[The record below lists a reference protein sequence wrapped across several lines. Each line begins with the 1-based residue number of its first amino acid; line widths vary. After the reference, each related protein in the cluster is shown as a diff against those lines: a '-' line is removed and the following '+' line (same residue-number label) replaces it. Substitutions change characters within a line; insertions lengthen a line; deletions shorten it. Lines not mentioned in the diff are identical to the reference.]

1 MSKSESSLRKA
12 AILIA
17 SLDAATAEALLAQM
31 PPAQAEAVQN
41 EMLQLG
47 AIDPAEQETII
58 EEFFRLGPLIPET
71 DPPGLELDDSLS
83 HRFAKPTG
91 APASRALH
99 AEGNGPFH
107 FLQQTEAEALVP
119 FVEREHPQTVALLL
133 SHLSPDRAGHVLAR
147 LTPALQADVIRRM
160 VDLEETD
167 PQVVREV
174 ERAVEQWLQTQQ
186 TQRLPAAGVAAVSAI
201 LNSAD
206 GVARRQ
212 ILSNLAV
219 HDRGLAHK
227 FSHQLAGQR
236 RITFAEMCNFETD
249 SLTRVIRA
257 ADGET
262 IVLALVGAARS
273 SGSNSRPASDRGVAL
288 AIEGTGSNGTDAIGR
303 HRSCSRIAC
312 RSGESYAVRRPIAGH
327 RPLAIDRRGVRKH
340 SMAAIIKAKTSK
352 SQAQPAV
359 YRFESFSSPGGG
371 DESLS
376 SNAAATIE
384 AAQQQAAE
392 IRQHAAEEGRLGA
405 EQIIEQRINE
415 RMDAVLPIVRAAT
428 AELADAK
435 QAWMRRWEQSAVQ
448 LSVKIAERIVRRE
461 VARSPQIA
469 LDLARSAGTDRRNAA
484 NENPNEPGRFRRIG
498 RAGETPGSGNFTG
511 HKCGS
516 RAR

>member
-1 MSKSESSLRKA
+1 MSKTESSLRKA

-17 SLDAATAEALLAQM
+17 SLDAATADSLLAQM

-91 APASRALH
+91 TPARRALH
-99 AEGNGPFH
+99 GEGNGPFH
-107 FLQQTEAEALVP
+107 FLQQIDAESLVP

-133 SHLSPDRAGHVLAR
+133 SHLAPDRAGHVLAR
-147 LTPALQADVIRRM
+147 MTPALQADVIRRM

-174 ERAVEQWLQTQQ
+174 ERAVQQWLQAQQ

-236 RITFAEMCNFETD
+236 RITFAEMCNFDTD

-262 IVLALVGAARS
+262 IVLALVGAPPDLVDRILDQLPTEE
-273 SGSNSRPASDRGVAL
+273 SRWLSKELDHLGPTRLGD
-288 AIEGTGSNGTDAIGR
+288 
-303 HRSCSRIAC
+303 
-312 RSGESYAVRRPIAGH
+312 
-327 RPLAIDRRGVRKH
+327 IDR
-340 SMAAIIKAKTSK
+340 
-352 SQAQPAV
+352 AQ
-359 YRFESFSSPGGG
+359 
-371 DESLS
+371 ESLADLA
-376 SNAAATIE
+376 NHMLAD
-384 AAQQQAAE
+384 
-392 IRQHAAEEGRLGA
+392 GRLPG
-405 EQIIEQRINE
+405 IDRSHLT
-415 RMDAVLPIVRAAT
+415 AVA
-428 AELADAK
+428 
-435 QAWMRRWEQSAVQ
+435 
-448 LSVKIAERIVRRE
+448 
-461 VARSPQIA
+461 
-469 LDLARSAGTDRRNAA
+469 
-484 NENPNEPGRFRRIG
+484 
-498 RAGETPGSGNFTG
+498 
-511 HKCGS
+511 
-516 RAR
+516 